1 MKIIVQGVEETNLK
15 LSQILA
21 AVQEN
26 VDNTLDLFSADMT
39 KEIKDSAPYDTGRYM
54 SSWFYERQAI
64 KYAIISQNFTFLTIY
79 ILCLAQKNSNRLP
92 MNHIQISDSERGII
106 HDVRQIKFIYSIK
119 LGQLIKRVNLLNANI
134 SLAGYNGYRW
144 CFKEIAEFI
153 EEKIPELDSKGYY
166 HLS

>member
-54 SSWFYERQAI
+54 SSWFYERKESL
-64 KYAIISQNFTFLTIY
+64 KYAIISQNSYVPYNTVLVFGTEKFKPIANESRY
-79 ILCLAQKNSNRLP
+79 KY
-92 MNHIQISDSERGII
+92 SDFERGII

-119 LGQLIKRVNLLNANI
+119 LGQLIKRMNLLNANI
-134 SLAGYNGYRW
+134 SLAG
-144 CFKEIAEFI
+144 
-153 EEKIPELDSKGYY
+153 L
-166 HLS
+166 

>member
-1 MKIIVQGVEETNLK
+1 MKIMVQGVEETNLK

-54 SSWFYERQAI
+54 SSWFYERKESM
-64 KYAIISQNFTFLTIY
+64 KYAIISQNSYVPYNTVLVFGTEKFKPIANESRY
-79 ILCLAQKNSNRLP
+79 KYP
-92 MNHIQISDSERGII
+92 DSDRGII

-119 LGQLIKRVNLLNANI
+119 LGQLIKRVNLLNVNI
-134 SLAGYNGYRW
+134 SLAG
-144 CFKEIAEFI
+144 
-153 EEKIPELDSKGYY
+153 L
-166 HLS
+166 

>member
-26 VDNTLDLFSADMT
+26 VDNTLDLFSGDMT

-54 SSWFYERQAI
+54 SSWFYERKEAL
-64 KYAIISQNFTFLTIY
+64 KYAIISQNSYVPYNTVLVFGTEKFKPIANELRY
-79 ILCLAQKNSNRLP
+79 KYP
-92 MNHIQISDSERGII
+92 DSERGII

-119 LGQLIKRVNLLNANI
+119 LGQLIKRMNLLNVNI
-134 SLAGYNGYRW
+134 SLAG
-144 CFKEIAEFI
+144 
-153 EEKIPELDSKGYY
+153 L
-166 HLS
+166 

>member
-1 MKIIVQGVEETNLK
+1 MKIIVQGVEETNAK

-26 VDNTLDLFSADMT
+26 VDKTLDLFSSDMT

-54 SSWFYERQAI
+54 SSWFYERKESL
-64 KYAIISQNFTFLTIY
+64 KYAIISQNSYVPYNIY
-79 ILCLAQKNSNRLP
+79 LVFGTEKFKPIANESKYKY
-92 MNHIQISDSERGII
+92 SDPERGII

-134 SLAGYNGYRW
+134 SLAG
-144 CFKEIAEFI
+144 
-153 EEKIPELDSKGYY
+153 L
-166 HLS
+166 